1 MGIGISY
8 TGHDGRQRHFDAA
21 DGADAKRQLSDV
33 MPAARRHTGD
43 ALRDAMSRL
52 PGMTPPPQERA
63 KVMPGGSVVES
74 RDGLCLRGEETSPLV
89 EGVKMFASVNG
100 SKGFKSIAEI
110 DPPGAAATCG
120 PQFGC
125 DDADEDASVA
135 KAGEAVRIPFVSR
148 TKMEKDETNGLITI
162 YEFVREMVFSPAGR
176 LVGCTKERRRVVGSF
191 VPGSGSSSGKYGVR
205 LFFDAFPGDPEHPT
219 PLAFAFGKESDLDTY
234 VESTDSFGCNTGS
247 DDPPVKI
254 IGVTEGRTE
263 VIQEGAGNASD
274 SV

>member
-8 TGHDGRQRHFDAA
+8 TGHDGKARQFDDPAQARAFLDSMGAA
-21 DGADAKRQLSDV
+21 SK
-33 MPAARRHTGD
+33 RHTGE
-43 ALRDAMSRL
+43 ALREAMRRV
-52 PGMTPPPQERA
+52 PGTVPQMQGRA
-63 KVMPGGSVVES
+63 KVLPGGSVVEGP
-74 RDGLCLRGEETSPLV
+74 DGLCLRGEETSPLV

-135 KAGEAVRIPFVSR
+135 QAGEAVRIPFVSR
-148 TKMEKDETNGLITI
+148 TKMEKDETNSLITI

-176 LVGCTKERRRVVGSF
+176 FVGCTKERRRVVGSF